1 MTDERYEIRGKI
13 GQGGVGAV
21 YRAYDTQLRRE
32 VAIKRVLAEGGYEDA
47 ETATKN
53 LLKEATALSSVQHPH
68 ICTVYDAGID
78 KEGPYVVMELIN
90 GKTLDEMVE
99 RGTLTYEDFREVAI
113 QSQDCLLY
121 TSPSP
126 RDS

>member
-1 MTDERYEIRGKI
+1 MSDERYEIRGKI

-32 VAIKRVLAEGGYEDA
+32 VAIKRVLADESEGFENQ
-47 ETATKN
+47 ELATNN

-78 KEGPYVVMELIN
+78 KDGPFVVMELIN

-99 RGTLTYEDFREVAI
+99 RGTLTFDDFR
-113 QSQDCLLY
+113 
-121 TSPSP
+121 
-126 RDS
+126 